1 MNRRVWYLLRFDDLC
16 PTLNWAI
23 WEKIED
29 LLLSNG
35 VKPLLAIVPDNRDPV
50 LKVCPARADFWDR
63 ARAWQIRGWTIALH
77 GYQHLYVTRCRG
89 LVGRRPLSEFAGLPE
104 KEQVSKLQK
113 AIAIFR
119 QEGIEPHVWI
129 APGHTFDSTTT
140 HLLGMLGI
148 RVISDGFWRWP
159 HREKNGQF
167 WIPQQLSDRIRP
179 VPLGVWTVCYHVN
192 KWTAAEVNRLSQDL
206 ATWHGQISSV
216 PEIEEQFGECPGT
229 WFRENFKSGLIRY
242 YPMALTL
249 KLYEKLLPRF
259 VRLGA

>member
-1 MNRRVWYLLRFDDLC
+1 MSHTELGDLG
-16 PTLNWAI
+16 
-23 WEKIED
+23 ED
-29 LLLSNG
+29 
-35 VKPLLAIVPDNRDPV
+35 
-50 LKVCPARADFWDR
+50 
-63 ARAWQIRGWTIALH
+63 
-77 GYQHLYVTRCRG
+77 RG
-89 LVGRRPLSEFAGLPE
+89 LVTEQWCQAIAGDRSRQSGPCSESLPRSRGLLGPCPGLADPRMDDCFAWLSALIRDQMPRVGWPATVERICRPARERTSL
-104 KEQVSKLQK
+104 KLQK

-242 YPMALTL
+242 YPMVLTL